1 MVLTSEQVATLRQR
15 LEQSEA
21 MHHRIMAKMTD
32 PNFALIDAWEQ
43 KERIDQEIGRLIRA
57 ATTG

>member
-1 MVLTSEQVATLRQR
+1 MPLTQEQVATLKQR
-15 LEQSEA
+15 LEQSET

-32 PNFALIDAWEQ
+32 PNFALVQAWEQ
-43 KERIDQEIGRLIRA
+43 KEQIDQEIGRLIRA